1 MTEKYDPFTGKGE
14 IKVKDTPYKCL
25 KRFVTKP
32 KPAATIT
39 LDRPKQKR

>member
-1 MTEKYDPFTGKGE
+1 MAKRYDPFTAKGKLE
-14 IKVKDTPYKCL
+14 VKDTPYKCL
-25 KRFVTKP
+25 KRFATEP